1 MPEYETLFFWKTV
14 SDDKKTPDKNAA
26 L

>member
-14 SDDKKTPDKNAA
+14 SDDKKTRDKNAA